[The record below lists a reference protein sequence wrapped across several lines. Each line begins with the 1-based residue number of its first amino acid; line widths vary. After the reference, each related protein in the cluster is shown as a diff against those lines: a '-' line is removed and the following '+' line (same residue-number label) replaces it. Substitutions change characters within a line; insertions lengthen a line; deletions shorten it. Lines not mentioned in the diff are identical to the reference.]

1 MAVASQAFRSV
12 RYCRRHLEQ
21 TAFDQVVQQQLK
33 TYLAHAGE
41 DGWEGQRLPADVERE
56 FRRYLERRTLANRF
70 VSAGP
75 RTASMTSRF
84 PSRASRRGAG
94 AEITVQFVRLTRR
107 CLPRGQ
113 SPEVADCC
121 LSAPDRRGSASCRL
135 AEATPPGV

>member
-56 FRRYLERRTLANRF
+56 FRRYLERGIFAYGSPAPVT
-70 VSAGP
+70 
-75 RTASMTSRF
+75 RTASMTSRS
-84 PSRASRRGAG
+84 PSRAS
-94 AEITVQFVRLTRR
+94 
-107 CLPRGQ
+107 
-113 SPEVADCC
+113 
-121 LSAPDRRGSASCRL
+121 DRALGKSMSSL
-135 AEATPPGV
+135 FD